1 MRRIATS
8 QAPHVAEA
16 GLKQPTQETIMN
28 TLVRFDPAADRL
40 DDFFAG
46 FFRPVLTGARGEPGT
61 VGNTSEIRIDVR
73 EDEKSYA
80 VDAAIPGVKKED
92 IHVAIDGNEVT
103 ITAEV
108 KNEKEVKEG
117 ERVLRTERFYG
128 KTTRRFALAQEIDE
142 AGATAKYEDGV
153 LKLGLP
159 KKAVTTARKLTIQ

>member
-1 MRRIATS
+1 
-8 QAPHVAEA
+8 
-16 GLKQPTQETIMN
+16 MN

-40 DDFFAG
+40 DDLFAG
-46 FFRPVLTGARGEPGT
+46 FFRPAFNAECRT

-73 EDEKSYA
+73 EDEKAYA
-80 VDAAIPGVKKED
+80 VDAAIPGVKKDD
-92 IHVAIDGNEVT
+92 IHVAIDGNEVA

-142 AGATAKYEDGV
+142 SGSSAKYEDGV
-153 LKLGLP
+153 LKLTLP
-159 KKAVTTARKLTIQ
+159 KKAATSARKLTIQ

>member
-1 MRRIATS
+1 
-8 QAPHVAEA
+8 
-16 GLKQPTQETIMN
+16 MN

-46 FFRPVLTGARGEPGT
+46 FFRPVLSPDRAT

-92 IHVAIDGNEVT
+92 IHVAIDGNEVS

-142 AGATAKYEDGV
+142 SGAAAKYEDGV
-153 LKLGLP
+153 LKLTLP

>member
-1 MRRIATS
+1 
-8 QAPHVAEA
+8 
-16 GLKQPTQETIMN
+16 MN

-46 FFRPVLTGARGEPGT
+46 FFRPVFNGQIAGERGS

-73 EDEKSYA
+73 EDEKTYA

-92 IHVAIDGNEVT
+92 IHVAIDGNEVA
-103 ITAEV
+103 ISAEV

-142 AGATAKYEDGV
+142 AGAAAKYEDGV
-153 LKLGLP
+153 LKLTLP
-159 KKAVTTARKLTIQ
+159 KKAATTAKKLTIQ